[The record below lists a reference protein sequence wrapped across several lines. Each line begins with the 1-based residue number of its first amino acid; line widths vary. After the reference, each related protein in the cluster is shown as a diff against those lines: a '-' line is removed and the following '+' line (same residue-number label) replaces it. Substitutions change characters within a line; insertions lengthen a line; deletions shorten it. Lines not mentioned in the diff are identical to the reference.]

1 MVEEAAR
8 EIEYLEGKVE
18 RQQAE
23 FECRLLRSETE
34 LAVLS
39 MEPSIDL
46 EDEQFDYHDK
56 VFTEVRISDN
66 SRHVIISLE
75 IVMFQDREVQ
85 VEADL
90 RLRSQREAG
99 VQRDTRDRA
108 PDPSVLRRS
117 YYDSVK
123 FYRAVVRRRED
134 RLSQA
139 ETCWRWVLVTTQ

>member
-56 VFTEVRISDN
+56 VFTGVRIN
-66 SRHVIISLE
+66 SNYSITDSFRAEE
-75 IVMFQDREVQ
+75 IVMFQEREVQ

-99 VQRDTRDRA
+99 VQCDMRDRA

-123 FYRAVVRRRED
+123 FYRAVVRRLED

-139 ETCWRWVLVTTQ
+139 ETCWRWVLC

>member
-18 RQQAE
+18 RQQTD
-23 FECRLLRSETE
+23 FESRLLRSETE

-66 SRHVIISLE
+66 SGYATH
-75 IVMFQDREVQ
+75 
-85 VEADL
+85 A
-90 RLRSQREAG
+90 
-99 VQRDTRDRA
+99 
-108 PDPSVLRRS
+108 
-117 YYDSVK
+117 
-123 FYRAVVRRRED
+123 
-134 RLSQA
+134 
-139 ETCWRWVLVTTQ
+139 

>member
-18 RQQAE
+18 RQQAD

-56 VFTEVRISDN
+56 VFTEVREHLAAWQAEGVGATLPPQQAVAALV
-66 SRHVIISLE
+66 RAQRCGAPAHMLL
-75 IVMFQDREVQ
+75 DRK
-85 VEADL
+85 AAAL
-90 RLRSQREAG
+90 RLECKKASLSVVAAALRYWHAF
-99 VQRDTRDRA
+99 A
-108 PDPSVLRRS
+108 IMVLRIPPNQTLPPRS
-117 YYDSVK
+117 DS
-123 FYRAVVRRRED
+123 
-134 RLSQA
+134 
-139 ETCWRWVLVTTQ
+139 